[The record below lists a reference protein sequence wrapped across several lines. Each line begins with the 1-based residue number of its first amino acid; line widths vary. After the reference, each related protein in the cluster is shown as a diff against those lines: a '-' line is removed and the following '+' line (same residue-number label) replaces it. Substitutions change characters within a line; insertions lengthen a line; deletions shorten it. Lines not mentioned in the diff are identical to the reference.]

1 MNSAE
6 KKTVAKM
13 IRIYC
18 AAKHGVKDGLCPE
31 CAALNEYAEKRL
43 ERCTYGEDKP
53 TCEKCPIHCYKPD
66 MKARIQEV
74 MRFSGPR
81 MLFRSPLMTLHHLW
95 KNLRS

>member
-1 MNSAE
+1 MNNAE

-18 AAKHGVKDGLCPE
+18 AAKHGGKDGLCLE
-31 CAALNEYAEKRL
+31 CTALNEYAEKRL

-53 TCEKCPIHCYKPD
+53 SCQKCPIHCYKPD

-81 MLFRSPLMTLHHLW
+81 MLFRSPLMALHHLW
-95 KNLRS
+95 KNFRS